1 MSDGNAI
8 ASTGGL
14 AKSRFPGPRHGRVA
28 TDLLAEHGG
37 LLAALAALVAASAIF
52 APHFASIAN
61 LLDILRQMAFTGI
74 IGLGMTLVIIAGEID
89 ISVGSAVAFASAL
102 FGVVAV
108 NLGWP
113 LPVAAVAVLA
123 AATLIGLCAGAVRA
137 IFGVPSFIVTLALFS
152 ALKGGALLLTDAI
165 PIPILNDSFNW
176 WGTGAFLGVPVP
188 ALILF
193 ILFVVFS
200 IIANRTSFGRSVYTI
215 GGNAE
220 AAYLSGVPVAAV
232 RTVLFGLTGF
242 LAGVSGLL
250 QTSRLAAGNAGMGV
264 GLEFAVITA
273 VIVGGASLFGGKGS
287 MLGTMLGG
295 LFIAVLNNAMVLFGV
310 NSYAQYVANG
320 LVVLL
325 AVLISTL
332 RSQGGSGAGILSSLR
347 RRR

>member
-1 MSDGNAI
+1 MSEGNA
-8 ASTGGL
+8 AVSAREL
-14 AKSRFPGPRHGRVA
+14 VKPGVFGMRSARYV
-28 TDLLAEHGG
+28 TDLVSEHGG
-37 LLAALAALVAASAIF
+37 LLAALAALIAISVLFAPRFASA
-52 APHFASIAN
+52 AN
-61 LLDILRQMAFTGI
+61 ILDILRQMAFTGI

-108 NLGWP
+108 NWGWP
-113 LPVAAVAVLA
+113 FPVAAVGVLL
-123 AATLIGLCAGAVRA
+123 ATTVIGLCAGAVRA

-165 PIPILNDSFNW
+165 PIPILDDNFNW
-176 WGTGAFLGVPVP
+176 WGTGAFMGLPVP
-188 ALILF
+188 ALILA
-193 ILFVVFS
+193 ILFVIFS
-200 IIANRTSFGRSVYTI
+200 VIANRTSFGRSVYTI

-242 LAGVSGLL
+242 LVGVSGLL

-310 NSYAQYVANG
+310 NTYAQYVANG

-325 AVLISTL
+325 AVLISAL
-332 RSQGGSGAGILSSLR
+332 RSPGGAESGFLSIR
-347 RRR
+347 RQR

>member
-1 MSDGNAI
+1 MTEGNA
-8 ASTGGL
+8 AFSSGNL
-14 AKSRFPGPRHGRVA
+14 AKPQGARSRRGRFA
-28 TDLLAEHGG
+28 LDLLSEHGG
-37 LLAALAALVAASAIF
+37 LLFALVILAGLSIVF

-61 LLDILRQMAFTGI
+61 ILDILRQMAFTGI

-89 ISVGSAVAFASAL
+89 ISVGSAVAFTSAL
-102 FGVVAV
+102 FGVVAI
-108 NLGWP
+108 NWGWP
-113 LPVAAVAVLA
+113 LPLATVAVLA
-123 AATLIGLCAGAVRA
+123 SATAIGLAAGAVRA
-137 IFGVPSFIVTLALFS
+137 FFGVPSFIVTLALFS

-165 PIPILNDSFNW
+165 PIPILDDRFNW
-176 WGTGAFLGVPVP
+176 WGTGSFLGLPVP
-188 ALILF
+188 ALILIVF
-193 ILFVVFS
+193 FVIFS
-200 IIANRTSFGRSVYTI
+200 VIANRTTFGRSVYTI

-220 AAYLSGVPVAAV
+220 AAFLSGVPVAMV

-332 RSQGGSGAGILSSLR
+332 RSQGGAGPRFSWLSRLR
-347 RRR
+347 R

>member
-1 MSDGNAI
+1 MSDGDAI
-8 ASTGGL
+8 ASTGDL
-14 AKSRFPGPRHGRVA
+14 AKPRFPGPRRGRLA
-28 TDLLAEHGG
+28 TDLLSEHGG
-37 LLAALAALVAASAIF
+37 LLAALAALVAGSVIF

-89 ISVGSAVAFASAL
+89 ISVGSAVAFTSAL

-113 LPVAAVAVLA
+113 FPVATGTVLA
-123 AATLIGLCAGAVRA
+123 VATLIGLSAGVVRA
-137 IFGVPSFIVTLALFS
+137 FFGVPSFIVTLALFS

-165 PIPILNDSFNW
+165 PIPILDDNFNW

-193 ILFVVFS
+193 ILFAVFS
-200 IIANRTSFGRSVYTI
+200 VIANRTSFGRSVYTI

-232 RTVLFGLTGF
+232 RTILFGLTGF

-332 RSQGGSGAGILSSLR
+332 RSQGGSAPGVLSSLKR
-347 RRR
+347 RR

>member
-1 MSDGNAI
+1 MTERQVS
-8 ASTGGL
+8 
-14 AKSRFPGPRHGRVA
+14 GRSMEAQAVNSWRRILPMH
-28 TDLLAEHGG
+28 LLADHGG
-37 LLAALAALVAASAIF
+37 LLAALAILVAGAVAF
-52 APHFASIAN
+52 APHFASISN

-89 ISVGSAVAFASAL
+89 ISVGSAVAFCSAL
-102 FGVVAV
+102 FGVLAV
-108 NLGWP
+108 NAGWP
-113 LPVAAVAVLA
+113 FPIAALGVLA
-123 AATLIGLCAGAVRA
+123 ASTGVGLFAGAVRA
-137 IFGVPSFIVTLALFS
+137 FFGVPSFIVTLALFS
-152 ALKGGALLLTDAI
+152 ALRGGALLLTDAI
-165 PIPILNDSFNW
+165 PIPVLDDDFNW
-176 WGTGAFLGVPVP
+176 WGSGFLFGLPVP

-193 ILFVVFS
+193 VLFAIFS
-200 IIANRTSFGRSVYTI
+200 FIANRTSFGRSVYTI

-220 AAYLSGVPVAAV
+220 AAYLSGIPVAAV
-232 RTVLFGLTGF
+232 RTSLFGLTGF

-273 VIVGGASLFGGKGS
+273 VIVGGANLFGGKGS

-320 LVVLL
+320 FVVLL
-325 AVLISTL
+325 AVLVSTL
-332 RSQGGSGAGILSSLR
+332 RSQGGSLQGSSTWLR

>member
-1 MSDGNAI
+1 MSEGNA
-8 ASTGGL
+8 AVSAREL
-14 AKSRFPGPRHGRVA
+14 VKPRVFGMRSARSV
-28 TDLLAEHGG
+28 TDLVSEHGG
-37 LLAALAALVAASAIF
+37 LLAALAALIVISILF
-52 APHFASIAN
+52 APHFASVAN
-61 LLDILRQMAFTGI
+61 ILDILRQMAFTGI

-89 ISVGSAVAFASAL
+89 ISVGSAVAFSSAL
-102 FGVVAV
+102 FGVAAV
-108 NLGWP
+108 NWGWP
-113 LPVAAVAVLA
+113 FPVAAAAVLL
-123 AATLIGLCAGAVRA
+123 AATVIGLCAGAVRA

-165 PIPILNDSFNW
+165 PIPILDDNFNW
-176 WGTGAFLGVPVP
+176 WGTGAFMGLPVP
-188 ALILF
+188 AVILAV
-193 ILFVVFS
+193 LFVIFS
-200 IIANRTSFGRSVYTI
+200 VIANRTSFGRSVYTI

-287 MLGTMLGG
+287 MLGAMLGG

-325 AVLISTL
+325 AVLISAL
-332 RSQGGSGAGILSSLR
+332 RSPGGAGSGFLSIR
-347 RRR
+347 RQR

>member
-1 MSDGNAI
+1 M
-8 ASTGGL
+8 
-14 AKSRFPGPRHGRVA
+14 
-28 TDLLAEHGG
+28 
-37 LLAALAALVAASAIF
+37 
-52 APHFASIAN
+52 
-61 LLDILRQMAFTGI
+61 
-74 IGLGMTLVIIAGEID
+74 
-89 ISVGSAVAFASAL
+89 
-102 FGVVAV
+102 
-108 NLGWP
+108 
-113 LPVAAVAVLA
+113 
-123 AATLIGLCAGAVRA
+123 
-137 IFGVPSFIVTLALFS
+137 TLALFS

-193 ILFVVFS
+193 ILLVVFS
-200 IIANRTSFGRSVYTI
+200 IIANRTSFGRSVYAI

-232 RTVLFGLTGF
+232 RTVLFGLTGL

>member
-1 MSDGNAI
+1 M
-8 ASTGGL
+8 
-14 AKSRFPGPRHGRVA
+14 
-28 TDLLAEHGG
+28 
-37 LLAALAALVAASAIF
+37 
-52 APHFASIAN
+52 
-61 LLDILRQMAFTGI
+61 
-74 IGLGMTLVIIAGEID
+74 
-89 ISVGSAVAFASAL
+89 
-102 FGVVAV
+102 
-108 NLGWP
+108 
-113 LPVAAVAVLA
+113 
-123 AATLIGLCAGAVRA
+123 
-137 IFGVPSFIVTLALFS
+137 TLALFS

-176 WGTGAFLGVPVP
+176 WGTGAFPGVPVP

-193 ILFVVFS
+193 ILLVVFS
-200 IIANRTSFGRSVYTI
+200 IIANRTSFGRSVYAI

-220 AAYLSGVPVAAV
+220 AAYLSGVPVAVV
-232 RTVLFGLTGF
+232 RTVLFGLTGL

>member
-1 MSDGNAI
+1 MTEGDLSA
-8 ASTGGL
+8 
-14 AKSRFPGPRHGRVA
+14 GRLGEPQAPKTWRRVLGSELVA
-28 TDLLAEHGG
+28 DHGG
-37 LLAALAALVAASAIF
+37 LFAALCALVFGAVAF
-52 APHFASIAN
+52 APHFASLAN
-61 LLDILRQMAFTGI
+61 VLDILRQMAFTAI

-89 ISVGSAVAFASAL
+89 ISVGSAVAFTSAL
-102 FGVVAV
+102 FGVLAV
-108 NLGWP
+108 NIGWP
-113 LPVAAVAVLA
+113 LPLA
-123 AATLIGLCAGAVRA
+123 AFGVLVSATAIGLAAGAVRA
-137 IFGVPSFIVTLALFS
+137 YFGVPSFIVTLALFS

-165 PIPILNDSFNW
+165 PIPILDDSFNW
-176 WGTGAFLGVPVP
+176 WGTGAFLGLPVP
-188 ALILF
+188 ALIL
-193 ILFVVFS
+193 IMLFAIFWV
-200 IIANRTSFGRSVYTI
+200 IANRTPFGRSVYTI

-232 RTVLFGLTGF
+232 RTALFGLTGF

-295 LFIAVLNNAMVLFGV
+295 LFIAILNNAMVLFGV

-332 RSQGGSGAGILSSLR
+332 RSPTRPIPGFLTALTR
-347 RRR
+347 RR

>member
-1 MSDGNAI
+1 MSEGNA
-8 ASTGGL
+8 AMSAGELAKRRSTG
-14 AKSRFPGPRHGRVA
+14 ARRPRFGA
-28 TDLLAEHGG
+28 ELLSEHGG
-37 LLAALAALVAASAIF
+37 LLAALVVLVAASLIF
-52 APHFASIAN
+52 APHFASVAN
-61 LLDILRQMAFTGI
+61 ILDILRQMAFTGI

-89 ISVGSAVAFASAL
+89 ISVGSAVAFTSAL

-113 LPVAAVAVLA
+113 FPLATAAVLA
-123 AATLIGLCAGAVRA
+123 TTTIIGLCAGAVRA
-137 IFGVPSFIVTLALFS
+137 FFGVPSFIVTLALFS

-165 PIPILNDSFNW
+165 PIPILDDNFNW
-176 WGTGAFLGVPVP
+176 WGTGAFLGLPVP
-188 ALILF
+188 ALILI
-193 ILFVVFS
+193 ILFVIFS
-200 IIANRTSFGRSVYTI
+200 AIANRTIFGRSVYTI
-215 GGNAE
+215 GGNAD
-220 AAYLSGVPVAAV
+220 AAYLSGIPVAAV
-232 RTVLFGLTGF
+232 RTILFGLTGF

-332 RSQGGSGAGILSSLR
+332 RSQRGAGPGFLSSFTPR
-347 RRR
+347 R